1 MKSQLLRQTASE
13 AARCGGA
20 ELMRLFGHRVAAV
33 AKSDIANIVT
43 CADRIAETV
52 ILDKIR
58 SVFPDHSIIAEE
70 SGAVLNGSRHTW
82 IVDPL
87 DGTSNFAAGVPWFG
101 VMIAHVEDGVV
112 DDAEMYLPAMDLCLS
127 AQRSAGAW
135 CNGSRL
141 KIDNGAALSDV
152 LWAWGMDMPGDEMS
166 GAHQMKVLKALLGRV
181 RNIRTTNCLLDAA
194 FVGMGKF
201 GGLLNSSCRIWDVV
215 APMLVIAEAGGVC
228 TYVDGSPISLKIS
241 KRLIEGNFPILAASS
256 SLHAEVRVILE
267 TLQRR

>member
-1 MKSQLLRQTASE
+1 
-13 AARCGGA
+13 
-20 ELMRLFGHRVAAV
+20 MRLFGHRVTAV

-43 CADRIAETV
+43 CADKIAETV
-52 ILDKIR
+52 VLDKIR

-70 SGAVLNGSRHTW
+70 SGTALNGSRHTW

-101 VMIAHVEDGVV
+101 VMVAHVEDGVV

-127 AQRSAGAW
+127 AQRLAGAW

-152 LWAWGMDMPGDEMS
+152 LWAWGMDVPRDEIS
-166 GAHQMKVLKALLGRV
+166 GIHQMKVLKALLSRV
-181 RNIRTTNCLLDAA
+181 RNIRSTNCLLDAA

-201 GGLLNSSCRIWDVV
+201 GGLLNSSCRIWDIV
-215 APMLVIAEAGGVC
+215 APMLVIAEAGGVF
-228 TYVDGSPISLKIS
+228 TYVDGSPISLNLS
-241 KRLIEGNFPILAASS
+241 RSFIERNFAILAASS
-256 SLHAEVRVILE
+256 SLHAEVRTILE
-267 TLQRR
+267 AL